1 MELPEELRKL
11 EHMRQERQEWA
22 TKYYPVTEQG
32 LLARFSPRSSPQTS
46 PQTPG
51 QGQAQADSL
60 EPATGKSSP
69 STQVEPVLHNQS
81 VSPLSVTSFSASG
94 LCTSPE
100 PAVQAPVPAA
110 VPDLQKG
117 KPPRPLGVGRGH
129 TEVPVDTMGR
139 GMPIGKEKS
148 SVPALPTN
156 GRGFLLQISQAQ
168 IPYPQDSAQ
177 NSTEG
182 RKTPG
187 RRGLYPSPIHTLH
200 QEVMPQPGFSAGV
213 LPENDLC

>member
-1 MELPEELRKL
+1 MELPGELRKL
-11 EHMRQERQEWA
+11 EQMRQERQEWA

-32 LLARFSPRSSPQTS
+32 LLARFSPRSLPKTS

-69 STQVEPVLHNQS
+69 STQVDPVLHNLS
-81 VSPLSVTSFSASG
+81 ASPLTVPSYSASG
-94 LCTSPE
+94 VCTSPSGLKKE
-100 PAVQAPVPAA
+100 
-110 VPDLQKG
+110 

-129 TEVPVDTMGR
+129 TEVPMDTMGR

-148 SVPALPTN
+148 SVPALPTI

-168 IPYPQDSAQ
+168 IPYPQDCPQ
-177 NSTEG
+177 KSTEDK
-182 RKTPG
+182 KTPG
-187 RRGLYPSPIHTLH
+187 RRGLYPSPIHTLN
-200 QEVMPQPGFSAGV
+200 QEVMPLPGRSAGV
-213 LPENDLC
+213 LPENVLS